1 LREKSLKTLTL
12 GVDYLGLIE
21 KTEHMDWK
29 KYLVR
34 AVKFVMYFYILGL
47 LLYYVMYVV
56 GGNPLSSLPDFST
69 LFTPRLIF
77 GLTLLGVCYPLL
89 GFKSVS
95 IQLPEGGWEKHGKA
109 LHEAM
114 SQCRLKFKSSEEG
127 KLIFGAEMPMRR
139 VFTMFE
145 DEVTLEINNG
155 STLLIKGLR
164 KDVAHVRLRVDDYLR
179 RIS

>member
-1 LREKSLKTLTL
+1 
-12 GVDYLGLIE
+12 
-21 KTEHMDWK
+21 MDWK
-29 KYLVR
+29 KYLIR
-34 AVKFVMYFYILGL
+34 AVKFVIYFYVLGAI
-47 LLYYVMYVV
+47 LYYIMYVV

-95 IQLPEGGWEKHGKA
+95 IQLPEGGWEEHGKP

-114 SQCRLKFKSSEEG
+114 SQCRLKFKRNEDG

-139 VFTMFE
+139 VSTMFE
-145 DEVTLEINNG
+145 DEVTLELNG
-155 STLLIKGLR
+155 DNMLTIKGLR
-164 KDVAHVRLRVDDYLR
+164 KDVARVRLRVDDYLR
-179 RIS
+179 RMS